1 MLQDELGLGGKRYEH
16 RFNRHAKLNEFARD
30 LDGVELFNGKLALS
44 IERTADGADY
54 KLVAQKVPR
63 IAPKR
68 RPIKPR
74 NDPETAHYLAELVC
88 DEIRRQPKGGSP
100 KFGYIEFLCT
110 LYPENLIRAAL
121 GLAKADYQGSVRKT
135 LTHVF
140 VGEVKRLV
148 TERNLKWY
156 K

>member
-1 MLQDELGLGGKRYEH
+1 
-16 RFNRHAKLNEFARD
+16 
-30 LDGVELFNGKLALS
+30 
-44 IERTADGADY
+44 
-54 KLVAQKVPR
+54 
-63 IAPKR
+63 
-68 RPIKPR
+68 
-74 NDPETAHYLAELVC
+74 
-88 DEIRRQPKGGSP
+88 
-100 KFGYIEFLCT
+100 
-110 LYPENLIRAAL
+110 L